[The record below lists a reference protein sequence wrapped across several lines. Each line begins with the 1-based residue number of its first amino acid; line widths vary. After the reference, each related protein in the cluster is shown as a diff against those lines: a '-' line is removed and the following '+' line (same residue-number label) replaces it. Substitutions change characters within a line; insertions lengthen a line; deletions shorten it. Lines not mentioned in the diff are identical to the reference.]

1 MLKNTTAAPGLHFEM
16 ENCFFEN
23 RFLRILFCISNTV
36 EYSLASLV
44 VRRLLVAIKI
54 FLAQLD
60 INSMFHT
67 FTFSYAVKYLTDP
80 C

>member
-1 MLKNTTAAPGLHFEM
+1 
-16 ENCFFEN
+16 
-23 RFLRILFCISNTV
+23 
-36 EYSLASLV
+36 LV

-67 FTFSYAVKYLTDP
+67 FIFSYAVKYLTDP